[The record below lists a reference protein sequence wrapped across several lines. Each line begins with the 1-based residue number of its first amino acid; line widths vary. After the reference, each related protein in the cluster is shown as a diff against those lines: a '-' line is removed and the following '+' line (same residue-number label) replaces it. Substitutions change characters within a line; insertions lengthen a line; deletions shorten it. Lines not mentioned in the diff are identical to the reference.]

1 MLGFHQGASENQQ
14 ICDRLLDDLAARN
27 LDLQQNFLCVLDG
40 GRGVRA
46 SVKKHCGDR
55 VLVQRC
61 QLRKRRNICEHFADE
76 QQPYWDRKLANA
88 YDLMSY
94 ADAKR
99 CLQQIQRELQQVNP
113 SAARSLE
120 EGLEETLTLHRLGV
134 PAELRTSLRTTNP
147 IESAFS
153 RVRTICRNVKRW
165 RPGDQRERWIGSG
178 LVFAEQKFRRIV
190 GYRALPNLIALLE
203 AQTGAKKTADRVA

>member
-1 MLGFHQGASENQQ
+1 MAKAAGNRTSP
-14 ICDRLLDDLAARN
+14 LLWPPRQRPT
-27 LDLQQNFLCVLDG
+27 LQ
-40 GRGVRA
+40 
-46 SVKKHCGDR
+46 
-55 VLVQRC
+55 
-61 QLRKRRNICEHFADE
+61 RRNVCGHFADE

-134 PAELRTSLRTTNP
+134 PAELRTTLRTTNP

-153 RVRTICRNVKRW
+153 RVRTVCRNVKRW
-165 RPGDQRERWIGSG
+165 HAGDQRERWVGSG
-178 LVFAEQKFRRIV
+178 LIFAEQKFRRIV
-190 GYRALPNLIALLE
+190 GYKALPKLIAILE
-203 AQTGAKKTADRVA
+203 AQTRPSRAVSQVA

>member
-1 MLGFHQGASENQQ
+1 MAKAAGNRTSP
-14 ICDRLLDDLAARN
+14 LLWPPRQRPT
-27 LDLQQNFLCVLDG
+27 LQ
-40 GRGVRA
+40 
-46 SVKKHCGDR
+46 
-55 VLVQRC
+55 
-61 QLRKRRNICEHFADE
+61 RRNVCGHFADE

-134 PAELRTSLRTTNP
+134 PAELRTTLRTTNP
-147 IESAFS
+147 IESAFQS
-153 RVRTICRNVKRW
+153 ASSLSKCQALAPGRSARAVGWFGLDLRRTEVSAYRW
-165 RPGDQRERWIGSG
+165 
-178 LVFAEQKFRRIV
+178 L
-190 GYRALPNLIALLE
+190 
-203 AQTGAKKTADRVA
+203 